1 MKVIRRHYR
10 MAARAESAAETGKR
24 IVRAM
29 QELFAEQPYP
39 DITVAEIA
47 ERAQVTVQTV
57 LRRFGSKEAVLVAAA
72 EEGRARVVAERGAAP
87 TGNRPAAVQNL
98 LDHYERWGAI
108 ALRLLEQEERI
119 PGIRTIAQEARDVH
133 ARWVERVF
141 EPDLGRLRPRTRER
155 RRAQLIALTDVY
167 VWKLLRR
174 DLGIP
179 RAAVEELVL
188 ELVDAVCAA
197 GGG

>member
-10 MAARAESAAETGKR
+10 MAARAESAAETGRR

-57 LRRFGSKEAVLVAAA
+57 LRRFGSKEAVLVAAV
-72 EEGRARVVAERGAAP
+72 EEGRARVVAQRGAAP
-87 TGNRPAAVQNL
+87 VGNRPAAVQNL

-108 ALRLLEQEERI
+108 VLRLLEQEERI
-119 PGIRTIAQEARDVH
+119 PQIRAIAQEGREVH
-133 ARWVERVF
+133 ARWVGRVF
-141 EPDLGRLRPRTRER
+141 EPDLERLRSRTRER

-179 RAAVEELVL
+179 RVAVEEIVL
-188 ELVDAVCAA
+188 EMVDAVCSA